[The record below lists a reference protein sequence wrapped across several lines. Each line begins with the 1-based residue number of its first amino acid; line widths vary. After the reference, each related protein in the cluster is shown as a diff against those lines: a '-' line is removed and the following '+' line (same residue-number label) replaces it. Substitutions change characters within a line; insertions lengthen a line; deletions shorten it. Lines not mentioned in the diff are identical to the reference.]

1 MAHHYH
7 RRLESDSA
15 AIFSPSV
22 ARIAASNARDW
33 SYVDNW
39 LASKIK
45 NGSIPPFERNADTL
59 KALLALASHN
69 EAADEERQLV
79 SKAESAGLAQLDS
92 LKGKGT
98 PLREMLLD
106 TVEDELPQ
114 EGQVALDSLAS
125 MAVQAGIA
133 FPEPEDLGCKMV
145 DMQKSIYEAE
155 TMKSRVEVLQR
166 FIQKDA
172 ARMQIMLRRLEGD
185 DYRPAPELA
194 KQNLEIQRKV
204 KTMAAQL
211 RELQDRLASL
221 VTSAG
226 LPRPGIQDVA
236 RDEEEYMAVL
246 QQKKQLDLQMAAFE
260 GLPSDPDLARA
271 ELNALRSQLHGAT
284 SQRDEVFEG
293 LVERESPVK
302 RRYK

>member
-39 LASKIK
+39 LASKFT
-45 NGSIPPFERNADTL
+45 NGSIPPFERNAETL

-79 SKAESAGLAQLDS
+79 SKAESEALAQLDS
-92 LKGKGT
+92 LKEENP
-98 PLREMLLD
+98 PLREVFLD

-133 FPEPEDLGCKMV
+133 FPEPEDLGRKMV

-155 TMKSRVEVLQR
+155 TMSSRVEVLQR
-166 FIQKDA
+166 SIQKDA

-185 DYRPAPELA
+185 DHRPDPELA
-194 KQNLEIQRKV
+194 KQNLEIQRNV

-211 RELQDRLASL
+211 QEFQYRVAALAST
-221 VTSAG
+221 VG
-226 LPRPGIQDVA
+226 FPRPSIQDVA
-236 RDEEEYMAVL
+236 RDEEEYMAAL
-246 QQKKQLDLQMAAFE
+246 QEKQLDLQMAAFE